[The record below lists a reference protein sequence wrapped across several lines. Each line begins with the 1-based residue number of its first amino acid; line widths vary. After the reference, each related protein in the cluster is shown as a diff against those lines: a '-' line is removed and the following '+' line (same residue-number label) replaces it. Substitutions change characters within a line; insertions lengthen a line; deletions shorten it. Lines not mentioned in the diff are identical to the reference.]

1 MYFMRNGMCSVVNDD
16 TNHEYCV
23 LKQGDFFGATALNMT
38 ETVLY
43 HHEAIYQNE
52 FSCFVLLMKQMCQ
65 LQMRI
70 HEH

>member
-38 ETVLY
+38 GTV
-43 HHEAIYQNE
+43 
-52 FSCFVLLMKQMCQ
+52 C
-65 LQMRI
+65 LQMETKLI
-70 HEH
+70 NPCFGLLIKQFYQL